1 MKISEML
8 RSELPEYVVNIPSIE
23 NKLSF
28 RPFLVKEEKTL
39 LLVAEEGNEID
50 VLRTI
55 KNIIMSCYS
64 DLDLNKISM
73 GEAEYLFVKLREKS
87 IGETLELIYTHGIIK
102 TPINLDLRKIKIP
115 KRTDNNQNTF
125 NITEN
130 ISIKMR
136 ELSIN
141 DVIREEIKVWTPD
154 QDDYI
159 KMIAS
164 MIDTITIK
172 EECLSGTDLSIKDK
186 VDFVESMTEKQFKEL
201 VKFADGAPKLSHK
214 MKVQIDTEE
223 KTIEINGLNDFF
235 GLVSLT

>member
-8 RSELPEYVVNIPSIE
+8 RSELPEYAVTIPSIE

-87 IGETLELIYTHGIIK
+87 IGETLELIYTHGI
-102 TPINLDLRKIKIP
+102 
-115 KRTDNNQNTF
+115 
-125 NITEN
+125 TEN
-130 ISIKMR
+130 IFIKMR
-136 ELSIN
+136 ELSMN

-201 VKFADGAPKLSHK
+201 VK
-214 MKVQIDTEE
+214 
-223 KTIEINGLNDFF
+223 
-235 GLVSLT
+235 